1 MRRGLRYVA
10 AGALAAGTLIGMQVP
25 PAAAAASA
33 QPAPLIVV
41 VMENHGISQVVGNA
55 AMPYFNSLWNEG
67 KNLTGPVT
75 DYTHM
80 YGVTHP
86 SLPNYLAIVSGSAQG
101 KSGSDSA
108 SAGQFNAPSLW
119 DQLTAAGI
127 GWGIFDE
134 AMPSV
139 CYKSTTYNDTA
150 TGGTDGQ
157 YALRHNP
164 GTPFTP
170 VYTSAECQN
179 VQPLSALNVA
189 ALPPVSFVTPNI
201 CDDDHGLTS
210 AQLVGLPYQNCLTGS
225 TALVQRGDAW
235 LQQHVSAWTSSG
247 ADVLVTWDEG
257 AGNAGVNGTSTG
269 GGQIASLLT
278 GPGITPGQDG
288 AQYSHYSVLAGI
300 ENLYGMPLLAGAA
313 TANPLPLP
321 GGASSASSPAVSITQ
336 PASGSTVSGT
346 ITVSGTA
353 QAQGS
358 AGVAQVEVSVD
369 NGTSQLAT
377 GTSSWTATIDT
388 TALTNGAHTITA
400 RATDTNGSV
409 GTAGLAVTVNNVG
422 TTVCPAVPAGAT
434 ELSGNVSLES
444 SQSGWTGSYNANS
457 VPYRVEPA
465 GGSYDGLWALQVALS
480 SGTSGV
486 AGVSNTNPLWVP
498 GSPGA
503 ATTAGQLYSG
513 SAFIKANTAGERISL
528 TVKEQTTSG
537 TVVGSHATTVTLSDT
552 SWHQISSAYTAKG
565 TGNTIHYLLFATNL
579 ASTAQS
585 FQADCLSLQ
594 TP

>member
-25 PAAAAASA
+25 LGAAASA

-41 VMENHGISQVVGNA
+41 MMENHGISQVVGNT
-55 AMPYFNSLWNEG
+55 AMPYVNTLWNEG
-67 KNLTGPVT
+67 KNLTGPVI
-75 DYTHM
+75 DYTQM
-80 YGVTHP
+80 YAVTHP
-86 SLPNYLAIVSGSAQG
+86 SLPNYLAIASGSTQG
-101 KSGSDSA
+101 ESGSDSA
-108 SAGQFNAPSLW
+108 SAAQFNAPSLW
-119 DQLTAAGI
+119 DQLTAASVS
-127 GWGIFDE
+127 WGVFEE
-134 AMPSV
+134 AMPSI
-139 CYKSTTYNDTA
+139 CYKPATYNDTA
-150 TGGTDGQ
+150 AGGTDGQ

-164 GTPFTP
+164 GATFTP
-170 VYTSAECQN
+170 VYTSGECQN
-179 VQPLSALNVA
+179 VRPLSALNTA
-189 ALPPVSFVTPNI
+189 ALPQVSFVTPNI

-210 AQLVGLPYQNCLTGS
+210 AQLTGLPYQNCLTGS

-235 LQQHVSAWTSSG
+235 LQQHVNAWTAAG
-247 ADVLVTWDEG
+247 ADVLITWDEG

-278 GPGITPGQDG
+278 GPGITPGQDSTK
-288 AQYSHYSVLAGI
+288 YSHYSVLAGI
-300 ENLYGMPLLAGAA
+300 EDLYALPLLAGAT

-321 GGASSASSPAVSITQ
+321 GGSSSSSSPAVTISQ

-400 RATDTNGSV
+400 RATDTNGSA

-422 TTVCPAVPAGAT
+422 TTACPAVPPGAT

-444 SQSGWTGSYNANS
+444 SQSGWTGDYNANS
-457 VPYRVEPA
+457 VPYRMEPA

-486 AGVSNTNPLWVP
+486 AGVTNNYPLWVP
-498 GSPGA
+498 GPPGA
-503 ATTAGQLYSG
+503 ATTAGQMYTG
-513 SAFIKANTAGERISL
+513 SAFVKANTAGEKISL

-537 TVVGSHATTVTLSDT
+537 TVVSSHTTTITLSDT
-552 SWHQISSAYTAKG
+552 SWHQISSTYTAKA
-565 TGNTIHYLLFATNL
+565 TGNAIHYILYASNL

-585 FQADCLSLQ
+585 FLADCLSLQ

>member
-1 MRRGLRYVA
+1 
-10 AGALAAGTLIGMQVP
+10 
-25 PAAAAASA
+25 
-33 QPAPLIVV
+33 
-41 VMENHGISQVVGNA
+41 
-55 AMPYFNSLWNEG
+55 
-67 KNLTGPVT
+67 
-75 DYTHM
+75 
-80 YGVTHP
+80 
-86 SLPNYLAIVSGSAQG
+86 
-101 KSGSDSA
+101 
-108 SAGQFNAPSLW
+108 
-119 DQLTAAGI
+119 
-127 GWGIFDE
+127 
-134 AMPSV
+134 MPSV

-150 TGGTDGQ
+150 AGGTDGQ
-157 YALRHNP
+157 YVLRHNP

-179 VQPLSALNVA
+179 VQPLSALNTA
-189 ALPPVSFVTPNI
+189 ALPQVSFVTPNI

-235 LQQHVSAWTSSG
+235 LQQHVNAWTSAG
-247 ADVLVTWDEG
+247 ADVLITWDEG

-278 GPGITPGQDG
+278 GPGITPGQDS

-300 ENLYGMPLLAGAA
+300 EDLYALPLLAGAA
-313 TANPLPLP
+313 AANPVPLP
-321 GGASSASSPAVSITQ
+321 GGASSSSSPAVSITQ

-358 AGVAQVEVSVD
+358 AGVAQVKVSVD

-377 GTSSWTATIDT
+377 GTNNWTASIDT
-388 TALTNGAHTITA
+388 TALTNGTHTITA
-400 RATDTNGSV
+400 RATDTNGSA
-409 GTAGLAVTVNNVG
+409 GTAGLPVTVNNVG
-422 TTVCPAVPAGAT
+422 TTACPAVPAGAT

-444 SQSGWTGSYNANS
+444 SQSGWTGFYNANS

-465 GGSYDGLWALQVALS
+465 GGSYDGLWALQVALR

-486 AGVSNTNPLWVP
+486 AGVTNANPLWVP
-498 GSPGA
+498 GPPGA
-503 ATTAGQLYSG
+503 ATTAGQMYTG
-513 SAFIKANTAGERISL
+513 SAFIKANTAGEKISL

-537 TVVGSHATTVTLSDT
+537 TVVGSHVTTVTLSDT
-552 SWHQISSAYTAKG
+552 GWHQISSPYTAKG
-565 TGNTIHYLLFATNL
+565 TGNTIRYLLFATNL

-585 FQADCLSLQ
+585 FLADCLSLQ